1 MKGYFFA
8 LFTILLRYLLK
19 SEGGYNKGRSEKEGE
34 PMNPINRVPS
44 YQEYVTFLNSQGMSM
59 GGPQYTQ
66 QPMQQAQMNNPNILP
81 PQQVLQANGKPSI
94 NALRMS
100 TNSSVLI
107 MDSTAPMVW
116 LCTSDG
122 LGNVTPV
129 PYDITPHK
137 DTPAPD
143 LGSFETRLAAV
154 ESGLTMITS
163 KWEEFVNAKPNAGNS
178 KSKQTVRDS
187 GTV

>member
-1 MKGYFFA
+1 
-8 LFTILLRYLLK
+8 
-19 SEGGYNKGRSEKEGE
+19 
-34 PMNPINRVPS
+34 MNPINRIPS

-59 GGPQYTQ
+59 GGPQYSQ
-66 QPMQQAQMNNPNILP
+66 QPMQQSQMTGSNVLP
-81 PQQVLQANGKPSI
+81 PQQVLQANGRASI

-100 TNSSVLI
+100 PNSSVLI

-143 LGSFETRLAAV
+143 FGSFESRLVAV
-154 ESGLTMITS
+154 ETGLNGITE
-163 KWEEFVNAKPNAGNS
+163 KWEELMHEKSNAGS
-178 KSKQTVRDS
+178 PKPKSNVRDVGS
-187 GTV
+187 A